1 MGKTKY
7 GVLIESIY
15 QPAELIAIAKQVE
28 DLKFIHFWYP
38 DEKFFKDCYI
48 GLCLVAQNTR
58 NISLGPCVT
67 DPYSR
72 HPIMTAA
79 AIASL
84 AEVAPNRTWL
94 GIGAGGRGFQAIG
107 VDRDR
112 PAIAI
117 REAVFIIRELLSGK
131 TVDYKGEVIS
141 LHERSLDFKPIQHV
155 PIMIATGHGRF
166 IQSLAGEIG
175 DAVMLANFSSPP
187 TILAALE
194 NVKKGAN
201 KSRRNLKDIFMIL
214 RVDVAVHPDKSV
226 AKRSVAPIILSAM
239 RASYPELAYLD
250 VLPDFKM
257 SSEFLK
263 VLGKHD
269 YKSRTFY
276 RNPEN
281 SAPLIPPE
289 LYENLALVGE
299 PKEVSEKIKAIID
312 LDIFDE
318 ITIRPVP
325 AGEQTIQECVNTIH
339 QVLV

>member
-1 MGKTKY
+1 MGTTKY
-7 GVLIESIY
+7 GILIESIF
-15 QPAELIAIAKQVE
+15 QPSELIAIAKQVE
-28 DLKFIHFWYP
+28 DLSFTHFWYP

-48 GLCLVAQNTR
+48 GLCLVAQNTQH
-58 NISLGPCVT
+58 IALGPCVT

-107 VDRDR
+107 VERER

-117 REAVFIIRELLSGK
+117 REAVHIIRELLTGK

-141 LHERSLDFKPIQHV
+141 LHERSLDFKPIQQV
-155 PIMIATGHGRF
+155 PIMIATGYGRF
-166 IQSLAGEIG
+166 VQSLAGEIG
-175 DAVMLANFSSPP
+175 DAVMLANLSSPP
-187 TILAALE
+187 TLLAGLE

-201 KSRRNLKDIFMIL
+201 KSGRNFNDIYLIL
-214 RVDVAVHPDKSV
+214 RVDVAVHPDKRV
-226 AKRSVAPIILSAM
+226 AQRGVAPIILSAL
-239 RASYPELAYLD
+239 RASYPELAYLE
-250 VLPDFKM
+250 VLPDFEM
-257 SSEFLK
+257 SSKFLR
-263 VLGKHD
+263 VLGKND

-276 RNPEN
+276 RDPEN
-281 SAPLIPPE
+281 SAPLIPSE
-289 LYENLALVGE
+289 LYENLAVVGE
-299 PKEVSEKIKAIID
+299 PEEVREKIKAIID
-312 LDIFDE
+312 LNVFNE

-325 AGEQTIQECVNTIH
+325 AGEQTMKECINIIH